1 MEINKYIDHTLL
13 KAEATT
19 DKIKKLCEE
28 AIEYNFKT
36 VCINPSWVKLAHS
49 LLKDSTVGITT
60 VVGFPLGAN
69 ATMAKVYEAKL
80 AIEHGADEIDMVINI
95 GRLKDGQDEYVLNEI
110 RKIKEAIKGHVLKV
124 IIENALLTKSEKITA
139 CEIVTKAGADFVKT
153 STGFSY
159 NGATVEDVKLMRA
172 SSGEEVSIKAAGGV
186 RNLADAEKM
195 ISAGA
200 TRIGTSAGIA
210 IVTGKTAKTSY

>member
-36 VCINPSWVKLAHS
+36 VCINPSWVKLAHT
-49 LLKDSTVGITT
+49 LLKDSEVGITT

-95 GRLKDGQDEYVLNEI
+95 GRLKDGQTEYVLNEI
-110 RKIKEAIKGHVLKV
+110 RKIKDAIKGHVLKV
-124 IIENALLTKSEKITA
+124 IIENALLTKSEKIIA
-139 CEIVTKAGADFVKT
+139 CEIVTQAGADFVKT

-159 NGATVEDVKLMRA
+159 SGATVEDVKLMRA
-172 SSGEEVSIKAAGGV
+172 SCGDEVSIKAAGGV
-186 RNLADAEKM
+186 RNLEDAQNM
-195 ISAGA
+195 IAAGA
-200 TRIGTSAGIA
+200 TRIGCSAGIA